1 MDQVLVSVGAQAPG
15 LVVGA
20 VIVWFFL
27 QHLAKESD
35 KSSARDNLM
44 AETLARVNS
53 ECHAFQVQTTADHK
67 AISER
72 LQAAL
77 DRNAEAMTKCT
88 MAHERIERLIV
99 AKGQ

>member
-1 MDQVLVSVGAQAPG
+1 MEQVLISVGAQAPG

-27 QHLAKESD
+27 QHLTKESD
-35 KSSARDNLM
+35 KSSQRDRLM
-44 AETLARVNS
+44 AETLVQCNT
-53 ECHAFQVQTTADHK
+53 ECHEFQLQTTADHK

-72 LQAAL
+72 LQIAL

-88 MAHERIERLIV
+88 MAHERIERLII
-99 AKGQ
+99 AKGP